1 MRPWRGM
8 FKFSRKCLIATAV
21 LGGATAVTFQARNP
35 IPILSPTD
43 YPFINGAVRSS
54 RALFTITSNVVDYV
68 YSLHGSTQNTEE
80 YLRALSEVHLRSA
93 KRLLKLFE
101 ANKGVYVKAGQ
112 FVASVRVRTIPKEYS
127 STLSSLQDQ
136 AVPYP
141 FDSIKEV
148 LINSLGP
155 NLSEIFF
162 SFDEQPFAAA
172 SVAQVHHAVLRD
184 NKEVAVKVQ
193 YPGLEY
199 QMKFDLATMSFL
211 SKSVSW
217 FFPECRFEWLVLEFK
232 QSITSE
238 LDFIEEAKNLEI
250 MFKNFKNNRMIRIPQ
265 VFWDFTTSNVLTM
278 QFCKG
283 HKVDDLDFLRQMG
296 INPSKVAKALAE
308 AVSEM
313 IFLHGFLHG
322 DLHPGNILVFPEGWN
337 GFSLVLLDFGICKKL
352 DEAFRMNFCQLWEAL
367 IFKDSNKIH
376 QLGDYFGVGRYSR
389 YFPVIF
395 TGRTIESKSPL
406 SRGMSDEEK
415 KNLNKELKSLRIED
429 ISSFMESLPNEFLTV
444 LRTDGLLRSLMNK
457 LGASQQMRLLAYAKF
472 ALQGI
477 SLKCD
482 SGSESAIEEVYL
494 RFKNG
499 IRYIQLRLLFA
510 MLNLI
515 SWIDNIQHASAE
527 YFKCILSSVSS
538 AVRYALPSTH

>member
-1 MRPWRGM
+1 M
-8 FKFSRKCLIATAV
+8 L
-21 LGGATAVTFQARNP
+21 
-35 IPILSPTD
+35 
-43 YPFINGAVRSS
+43 
-54 RALFTITSNVVDYV
+54 AL
-68 YSLHGSTQNTEE
+68 
-80 YLRALSEVHLRSA
+80 
-93 KRLLKLFE
+93 
-101 ANKGVYVKAGQ
+101 
-112 FVASVRVRTIPKEYS
+112 
-127 STLSSLQDQ
+127 
-136 AVPYP
+136 
-141 FDSIKEV
+141 
-148 LINSLGP
+148 
-155 NLSEIFF
+155 
-162 SFDEQPFAAA
+162 
-172 SVAQVHHAVLRD
+172 
-184 NKEVAVKVQ
+184 
-193 YPGLEY
+193 
-199 QMKFDLATMSFL
+199 TMS
-211 SKSVSW
+211 
-217 FFPECRFEWLVLEFK
+217 RYY
-232 QSITSE
+232 I
-238 LDFIEEAKNLEI
+238 DFIEEAKNLEI